1 MCRLTRLGFERVAR
15 DARCGDDRPEQACTL
30 SGAGRSRRSR
40 IEGVAQHGAQGSAI
54 GSDLFR
60 VPAVSA
66 ARGLSWGCGTPILT
80 GSCRVTGRSPARER
94 PTLIRIFEELR
105 GLGYEGSCDAVRR
118 YAKIGVSGA
127 ATAEA
132 YVPAEFCAGRGLPVR
147 LVARGRA
154 DQRHDGNREDHP
166 CPAVPQPD
174 AIRAGLI
181 RARPRKWCS
190 TRTAALSPSFTGNLG
205 AAFYDNMKTAVAGRE
220 RVRHKLK
227 GSDDGDL

>member
-1 MCRLTRLGFERVAR
+1 MCRLTRLGCERVAR

-30 SGAGRSRRSR
+30 SGASRSRRSR
-40 IEGVAQHGAQGSAI
+40 TEGVAQHGAQGSAI

-105 GLGYEGSCDAVRR
+105 GLGYEGSYDAVRR
-118 YAKIGVSGA
+118 YAEIGVSGA

-132 YVPAEFCAGRGLPVR
+132 YVPLSLAPGEACQFDWSHEVVLINGTTVTVKITHVRLCHSRMLFVRGLSAPDPGNGVR
-147 LVARGRA
+147 RAQPRFRLLSRGTWAR
-154 DQRHDGNREDHP
+154 H
-166 CPAVPQPD
+166 
-174 AIRAGLI
+174 
-181 RARPRKWCS
+181 S
-190 TRTAALSPSFTGNLG
+190 TTT
-205 AAFYDNMKTAVAGRE
+205 
-220 RVRHKLK
+220 
-227 GSDDGDL
+227 